1 MDLAPPTVRRALV
14 VFKTSPFEAYGDQG
28 LLDGLAERG
37 PDEARVLER
46 LRAAHEEHQRTV
58 ERVAAELGRS
68 DLDVLVRN
76 RPTKR
81 ETAGVD
87 LVITVGGDG
96 TFLGSARRVDR
107 TPMLGVNSAPGTS
120 VGNYCGATGDT
131 FAEVLRA
138 ICAGDEDGWVG
149 LRRIR
154 IHVRDRLLPHR
165 ALNDVLICHR
175 AAAASSRYLLRVGDH
190 DEWQTSSGVWISTAS
205 GSTGAIHS
213 AGGEPMG
220 SDDTRLQYLVREPC
234 VAGREPYRLT
244 KGYVSDGLH
253 LVSRGP
259 HLMVYLDGHH
269 SAYQVGLCA
278 PVRVSPSPT
287 SLRVYGFRGLP
298 R

>member
-1 MDLAPPTVRRALV
+1 MIPDPPTVRRVLV
-14 VFKTSPFEAYGDQG
+14 VFKTSPFELYGDQG
-28 LLDGLAERG
+28 LLEGVAERG
-37 PDEARVLER
+37 PDQARVVDR
-46 LRAAHEEHQRTV
+46 LRSAHEEHRRTV
-58 ERVAAELGRS
+58 EIVAAELTRS

-96 TFLGSARRVDR
+96 TFLGSARRVDA
-107 TPMLGVNSAPGTS
+107 TPMLGVNSAPRTS
-120 VGNYCGATGDT
+120 VGNYCGATADT
-131 FAEVLRA
+131 FAEMLGAIRDGDRA
-138 ICAGDEDGWVG
+138 GWVD

-154 IHVRDRLLPHR
+154 IHIRDRLLPHS

-175 AAAASSRYLLRVGDH
+175 AAAAASRYLLRVGDH

-205 GSTGAIHS
+205 GSTGAMHS
-213 AGGEPMG
+213 AGGEAMAP
-220 SDDTRLQYLVREPC
+220 DDARLQYLVREPC
-234 VAGREPYRLT
+234 VVGRAPYSLT
-244 KGYVSDGLH
+244 RGYVSDGLE

-259 HLMVYLDGHH
+259 HLTVYLDGHH

-278 PVRVSPSPT
+278 SVRVSPSPT
-287 SLRVYGFRGLP
+287 PLWVYGFRGRP